1 MTTPLL
7 TIDGKASAMDA
18 AKIMAE
24 HHVTSNLVKID
35 SQATGVVTQDDV
47 LTCRAI
53 PLRDIQV
60 KELPIQ
66 PTKHVHATLICEDA
80 IKLMIRQGLRKL
92 IVTKDAQNIGL
103 FTLTNILTNT
113 PVHEVNPCQLIDL

>member
-1 MTTPLL
+1 MTTLLL
-7 TIDGKASAMDA
+7 TIDGEASAMDA

-24 HHVTSNLVKID
+24 HHVTSILVNTDTQK
-35 SQATGVVTQDDV
+35 TGVVTQDDV

-66 PTKHVHATLICEDA
+66 PTQHVQATLTCEDA
-80 IKLMIRQGLRKL
+80 IKLMIRRGCRKL
-92 IVTKDAQNIGL
+92 IVTKDAQNIGV
-103 FTLTNILTNT
+103 FTLTNILNNS
-113 PVHEVNPCQLIDL
+113 PER